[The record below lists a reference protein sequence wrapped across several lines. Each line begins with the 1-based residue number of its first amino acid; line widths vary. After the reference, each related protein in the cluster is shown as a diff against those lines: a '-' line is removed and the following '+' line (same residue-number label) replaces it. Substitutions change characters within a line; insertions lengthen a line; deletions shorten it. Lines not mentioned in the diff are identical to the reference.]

1 MIKTLL
7 QKLPIQV
14 ALGISVV
21 SFFFSPAANAQLIR
35 QQFEGNFSL
44 IGVSPLLEDTTPGN
58 SDYSGF
64 VLFSEDGTLEDWQ
77 ISVDGVGLD
86 LDPDSTLP
94 TSLPFGLGPS
104 PYISFDLS
112 SPSDWNLSIDFGI
125 AADAPRYILDRN
137 ASEITFAGQLGL
149 AGGYTYEDS
158 VATITETLTSVP
170 EPGTIFSI
178 LAVGGLGLVVKRK
191 EQV

>member
-7 QKLPIQV
+7 QKLPAGV

-21 SFFFSPAANAQLIR
+21 GLVFSPAANAQLIR
-35 QQFEGNFSL
+35 QEFEGNFSL
-44 IGVSPLLEDTTPGN
+44 IGVSSLLEDTTPDN

-94 TSLPFGLGPS
+94 TPLPFGPGPS

-125 AADAPRYILDRN
+125 AADAPRYILDRD

-149 AGGYTYEDS
+149 AGGYTYQDS
-158 VATITETLTSVP
+158 AATITETVSSVP
-170 EPGTIFSI
+170 EPGTLLGI
-178 LAVGGLGLVVKRK
+178 LAVGGLGLVVKLK
-191 EQV
+191 EQA